1 MAEFNHGKQEFVI
14 SEISGNSSARELF
27 DGLEN
32 GEVVL
37 DEFTLSA
44 FKTEKKVELVLREVE
59 N

>member
-1 MAEFNHGKQEFVI
+1 MRDEYSVDSPRNGMI
-14 SEISGNSSARELF
+14 SFSLQSPGRQCQ
-27 DGLEN
+27 N
-32 GEVVL
+32 GGD